1 MTCDITETSLT
12 PSIRKPMLPLE
23 IYCTGYTFGRRD
35 LMNKEETGLAV
46 AHVGQEGSRTSYK
59 SLECFTNVFVVRRSW
74 RQVQSFTEGMHHSSG
89 DREKENR
96 AKVSQRSNNISK

>member
-12 PSIRKPMLPLE
+12 PSIRKPMLPPRDLLH
-23 IYCTGYTFGRRD
+23 RLQD
-35 LMNKEETGLAV
+35 LMNEEETGLAV
-46 AHVGQEGSRTSYK
+46 AHLGQEGSRTSYK

-74 RQVQSFTEGMHHSSG
+74 RQVQSFTEGIHHSSG